1 MKKAVLLSCVLFFGT
16 GCFGSDSSRMALI
29 YAAQHG
35 AEGMITLRV
44 LDDEG
49 RSINTA
55 DILANFPKPLFNQG
69 VTNWITDTNGL
80 CVLDGIATDDIV
92 YSITKRGYYET
103 RGWYAFSRQKMP
115 MVINGRWQ
123 PWNQT
128 NTVVLKRIK
137 NSVPMYVKKVET
149 VIPVLNQPIGFDL
162 EKGDWVPP
170 YGKGVRADMFFF
182 ATGKFGSNLER
193 NSFLEITFP
202 NQKDGIKT
210 FEIPVD
216 PEFNDRSMFASP
228 YFSPE
233 SGYATNWIYE
243 RKITPT
249 REGRINPSPREN
261 MNFFF
266 RTQTVLNENEKIISA
281 KYGKIYGDIVCD
293 FADEKNLGVYF
304 TYYLNSTS
312 NDRNIE
318 FDPDKNL
325 FGGRNRFAP

>member
-1 MKKAVLLSCVLFFGT
+1 MKKMVILGLVFFGAI
-16 GCFGSDSSRMALI
+16 CFGED
-29 YAAQHG
+29 AQQKEFYRAINKG

-44 LDDEG
+44 LDNEG
-49 RSINTA
+49 RPANAA
-55 DILANFPKPLFNQG
+55 DIRANFPKPLFNQG

-80 CVLDGIATDDIV
+80 CVLDGIAIDDIV

-123 PWNQT
+123 PWNPT

-137 NSVPMYVKKVET
+137 NPVPMYVKKVEA
-149 VIPVLNQPIGFDL
+149 VIPALNQSIGFDF
-162 EKGDWVPP
+162 EKGDWVAP
-170 YGKGVRADMFFF
+170 YGKGSRPDMLFF
-182 ATGKFGSNLER
+182 ATGKFDSNLER

-202 NQKDGIKT
+202 NQKDGIKA

-216 PEFNDRSMFASP
+216 SEFKDRSMFASP
-228 YFSPE
+228 YSAPE

-249 REGRINPSPREN
+249 REGRINPSPRDD

-266 RTQTVLNENEKIISA
+266 RTQTVVNENGKIVSV

-293 FADEKNLGVYF
+293 FADEKNLGIYF
-304 TYYLNSTS
+304 TYYLNPNT
-312 NDRNIE
+312 NDRNVE
-318 FDPDKNL
+318 FDPEKNL
-325 FGGRNRFAP
+325 FGGRDRFAP